1 LTFEVPGVDRLPL
14 ARWFL
19 GSAAT
24 ELADFPPEFVAEL
37 RPDLAKIGPLGLLAH
52 CLPCWRVL
60 GASVPLDSLHYW
72 SSCAPSQLREAIFS
86 RSARSCK
93 RRIELI

>member
-1 LTFEVPGVDRLPL
+1 LTFEVPGVERLPL
-14 ARWFL
+14 ACWFL

-52 CLPCWRVL
+52 CLPCWRIL
-60 GASVPLDSLHYW
+60 GASVPQW
-72 SSCAPSQLREAIFS
+72 TPAAAATERE
-86 RSARSCK
+86 K
-93 RRIELI
+93 EKQ

>member
-1 LTFEVPGVDRLPL
+1 VPGVERLPL
-14 ARWFL
+14 ACWFL

-52 CLPCWRVL
+52 CLPCWRIL
-60 GASVPLDSLHYW
+60 GASVPQW
-72 SSCAPSQLREAIFS
+72 TPAAAATERE
-86 RSARSCK
+86 K
-93 RRIELI
+93 GKQ

>member
-1 LTFEVPGVDRLPL
+1 MTFEVPGVDRLLL

-24 ELADFPPEFVAEL
+24 ELAEFPPEFVAEL

-52 CLPCWRVL
+52 CLPCWRIL
-60 GASVPLDSLHYW
+60 GASVPQW
-72 SSCAPSQLREAIFS
+72 TPAAAATERE
-86 RSARSCK
+86 K
-93 RRIELI
+93 EKQ

>member
-1 LTFEVPGVDRLPL
+1 LTFEVPGVDSLLL

-24 ELADFPPEFVAEL
+24 ELAEFPPEFVAEL

-72 SSCAPSQLREAIFS
+72 SSCAPSQLRRPSFP
-86 RSARSCK
+86 ARLVHVNGGLS
-93 RRIELI
+93 